1 MIRRPPS
8 STLFPYTT
16 LFRSYFT
23 VHGALE
29 PLPGLHLAGWYF
41 QPAVTGGDDFEP
53 PYHARVSATFYSK
66 VLRGYKSGIFAL
78 RGGLALEAWAPGTAG
93 GGTPGQHP
101 VSPGAGLPPTH

>member
-41 QPAVTGGDDFEP
+41 QPTVTGGDDFEP
-53 PYHARVSATFYSK
+53 PYHARVSATFRSEEHTSELQSPCNL
-66 VLRGYKSGIFAL
+66 VCRLL
-78 RGGLALEAWAPGTAG
+78 LEKKKKNIHRHRL
-93 GGTPGQHP
+93 Q
-101 VSPGAGLPPTH
+101 PTTTLH